1 MKKQKKTKKNKK
13 NKKNKKSFFFQ
24 YSSMFLITAED
35 LCFFEIF
42 F

>member
-1 MKKQKKTKKNKK
+1 MKKTKNPEKTKKPKKKQKK
-13 NKKNKKSFFFQ
+13 FFFQ
-24 YSSMFLITAED
+24 YSLMFLITAED